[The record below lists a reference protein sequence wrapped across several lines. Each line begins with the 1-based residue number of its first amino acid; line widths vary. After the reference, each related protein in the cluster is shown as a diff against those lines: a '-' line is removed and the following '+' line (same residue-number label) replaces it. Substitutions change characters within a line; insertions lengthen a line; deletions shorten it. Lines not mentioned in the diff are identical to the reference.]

1 MSFTIRPDQLAQC
14 SGIFSTCFHPTL
26 GIINPLA
33 QPSWTPKDAWE
44 IISSLHAAAAS
55 LQVAM
60 KKTLETLDLSGSI
73 NSTVDSLEE
82 ILPRQKGRI
91 PRKVEDLI
99 LWTVYL
105 ILVSYVLMQSVLLL
119 SKWLCCCCFRR
130 REDPAAAESSQ
141 KSSMKRPP
149 FLPSSDS
156 FLPPLRPRPNDEM
169 RPARKKTPECCIFN
183 FCSWQHGQAPLPSVK
198 PSLKRGKGMTFVELL
213 DVKRVR
219 SIFGQMQLHKFSVSP
234 R

>member
-1 MSFTIRPDQLAQC
+1 MSFTIRLDQLAQC
-14 SGIFSTCFHPTL
+14 NCICSTRF
-26 GIINPLA
+26 
-33 QPSWTPKDAWE
+33 PSNNGDHQYSSIPIAELSLTTKDVWE
-44 IISSLHAAAAS
+44 IISSLDAAAAS
-55 LQVAM
+55 LQLAM
-60 KKTLETLDLSGSI
+60 KKALETVDLSGSI

-105 ILVSYVLMQSVLLL
+105 ILVSYILMQSVLLL

-156 FLPPLRPRPNDEM
+156 FLPPLRPRPSDEM

-183 FCSWQHGQAPLPSVK
+183 FCS
-198 PSLKRGKGMTFVELL
+198 
-213 DVKRVR
+213 
-219 SIFGQMQLHKFSVSP
+219 
-234 R
+234 